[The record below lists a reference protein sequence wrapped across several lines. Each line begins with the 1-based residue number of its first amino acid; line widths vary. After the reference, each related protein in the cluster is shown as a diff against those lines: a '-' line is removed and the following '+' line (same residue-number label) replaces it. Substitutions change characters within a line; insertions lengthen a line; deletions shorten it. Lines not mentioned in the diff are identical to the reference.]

1 MRAADGQQHMA
12 WVERAGRA
20 GAAGR
25 RADALCIEQK
35 QQALALDTLEAEA
48 HVAGQAV
55 HGIAV
60 ECAVR
65 DFGQAVDQAVAQGAD
80 PFRVLVNVCAG
91 VFEGC
96 GHAHDGGNIL
106 RAGALAALLRAALDE
121 VRQEDALTG
130 VQHAGAL
137 RAVEFVRRERQ

>member
-25 RADALCIEQK
+25 RADALCVEKK
-35 QQALALDTLEAEA
+35 QQALALDTLDAEA
-48 HVAGQAV
+48 YVAGQAI

-60 ECAVR
+60 ERAVR
-65 DFGQAVDQAVAQGAD
+65 DLGQAVDQAVAQGAD
-80 PFRVLVNVCAG
+80 PFRVLVEVCAG

-96 GHAHDGGNIL
+96 GHAHDGGKIFRT
-106 RAGALAALLRAALDE
+106 RAPPSMR
-121 VRQEDALTG
+121 
-130 VQHAGAL
+130 
-137 RAVEFVRRERQ
+137 FVRKTP